1 VRAVITRV
9 DWARVLVGDEVVGAI
24 ERGIC
29 AFIGVGQA
37 DTEREATWLAEKIV
51 SARIF
56 RDDNDKM
63 NLSLRDVGGRLL
75 AISQFTL
82 YGDLRRGNRPSF
94 GAALEPERAL
104 LLFEQFCQHAR
115 GLGVEVQTGR
125 FRADMQVE
133 SRNQGPVTLLLDS
146 EKAF

>member
-9 DWARVLVGDEVVGAI
+9 DWARVIVDEEVVGAI

-63 NLSLRDVGGRLL
+63 NLSLRDVGGKLL

-104 LLFEQFCQHAR
+104 VLFEQFCRHAR
-115 GLGVEVQTGR
+115 GLGIEVQTGR

-146 EKAF
+146 DKAF